1 RRWRCDGGIDSIAES
16 GAGSGGGKVR
26 RSLVVAVSDNG
37 VIGVRNALPWRLPS
51 ELRRFKRLTMKRPI
65 VMGRRT
71 HESIGRAL
79 PGRDNIVVT
88 EGSVIDNPDVHTVNS
103 VEEAMAL
110 AERLARSRR
119 ASEVMIIGGAQIFEQ
134 TRPLADRVYLTRVHK
149 EVEGD
154 TFWTDLDPAR
164 WQEVKRR
171 RHKAEDGDE
180 TDYTMLVY
188 DRIPAK

>member
-1 RRWRCDGGIDSIAES
+1 M
-16 GAGSGGGKVR
+16 VR

-51 ELRRFKRLTMKRPI
+51 ELNRFKRLTMKRPI
-65 VMGRRT
+65 IMGRRT
-71 HESIGRAL
+71 YESIGRAL

-88 EGSVIDNPDVHTVNS
+88 EGQVIDNPDVHTVNS
-103 VEEAMAL
+103 VEEALAL

-119 ASEVMIIGGAQIFEQ
+119 VSEIMIIGGAQIFEQ
-134 TRPLADRVYLTRVHK
+134 TRPLSDRVYLTRGHK

-171 RHKAEDGDE
+171 RHKAAEGDE
-180 TDYTMLVY
+180 VDYTMLVY

>member
-1 RRWRCDGGIDSIAES
+1 M
-16 GAGSGGGKVR
+16 VR
-26 RSLVVAVSDNG
+26 RALVVAVSANG

-51 ELRRFKRLTMKRPI
+51 ELRRFKKLTMKRPLI
-65 VMGRRT
+65 MGRRT

-88 EGSVIDNPDVHTVNS
+88 EGSVIDNPNVHTVNS
-103 VEEAMAL
+103 VEEAIAL
-110 AERLARSRR
+110 AERLAKSRR
-119 ASEVMIIGGAQIFEQ
+119 TSEIMIIGGAQIFEQ
-134 TRPLADRVYLTRVHK
+134 TRPLADRVYLTRVHM

-164 WQEVKRR
+164 WTEVKSRR
-171 RHKAEDGDE
+171 YKAEEGDE
-180 TDYTMLVY
+180 ADYTMLVY

>member
-1 RRWRCDGGIDSIAES
+1 M
-16 GAGSGGGKVR
+16 VR

-51 ELRRFKRLTMKRPI
+51 ELRRFKKLTMKRPLI
-65 VMGRRT
+65 MGRRT

-79 PGRDNIVVT
+79 PGRDNIVIT

-103 VEEAMAL
+103 VEEAVAL
-110 AERLARSRR
+110 AERLAKSRR
-119 ASEVMIIGGAQIFEQ
+119 ASEIMVIGGAQIFEQ
-134 TRPLADRVYLTRVHK
+134 TRPLADRVYLTRVHM

-154 TFWTDLDPAR
+154 TFWKDLDPAR
-164 WQEVKRR
+164 WKEVKSRR
-171 RHKAEDGDE
+171 YKAEEGDE
-180 TDYTMLVY
+180 ADYTMLVY

>member
-1 RRWRCDGGIDSIAES
+1 M
-16 GAGSGGGKVR
+16 VR

-51 ELRRFKRLTMKRPI
+51 ELERFKRLTMKRPI
-65 VMGRRT
+65 IMGRRT

-88 EGSVIDNPDVHTVNS
+88 EGHVIDNPDVHTVNS
-103 VEEAMAL
+103 VEEALAL

-119 ASEVMIIGGAQIFEQ
+119 VSEIMIIGGAQIFEQ
-134 TRPLADRVYLTRVHK
+134 TRPLSDRVYLTRVHK

-154 TFWTDLDPAR
+154 TFWTELDPAR
-164 WQEVKRR
+164 WQEVKSR
-171 RHKAEDGDE
+171 RHKAAQGDE

>member
-1 RRWRCDGGIDSIAES
+1 M
-16 GAGSGGGKVR
+16 VR

-51 ELRRFKRLTMKRPI
+51 ELKRFKQLTMKRPI
-65 VMGRRT
+65 IMGRRT

-88 EGSVIDNPDVHTVNS
+88 EGHVIDNPDVHTVNS
-103 VEEAMAL
+103 VEEALAL

-119 ASEVMIIGGAQIFEQ
+119 ASEIMIIGGAQIFEQ

-154 TFWTDLDPAR
+154 TYWTDLNPAR
-164 WQEVKRR
+164 WQEVKSR
-171 RHKAEDGDE
+171 RHKAADGDE

>member
-1 RRWRCDGGIDSIAES
+1 M
-16 GAGSGGGKVR
+16 VR
-26 RSLVVAVSDNG
+26 RSFVVAVSDNG

-51 ELRRFKRLTMKRPI
+51 ELKRFKQLTMKRPI
-65 VMGRRT
+65 IMGRRT

-88 EGSVIDNPDVHTVNS
+88 ESHVIDNPDVHTVNS
-103 VEEAMAL
+103 VEEALAL

-119 ASEVMIIGGAQIFEQ
+119 VSEIMIIGGAQIFEQ
-134 TRPLADRVYLTRVHK
+134 TRPFADRVYLTRVHK

-164 WQEVKRR
+164 WQEVKSR
-171 RHKAEDGDE
+171 RHKAAEGDE
-180 TDYTMLVY
+180 ADYTMLVY
-188 DRIPAK
+188 DRIAPK

>member
-1 RRWRCDGGIDSIAES
+1 M
-16 GAGSGGGKVR
+16 VR

-65 VMGRRT
+65 IMGRRT

-88 EGSVIDNPDVHTVNS
+88 EAHVIDNPDVHTVNS
-103 VEEAMAL
+103 VEEALAL

-119 ASEVMIIGGAQIFEQ
+119 ASEIMIIGGAQIFEQ

-154 TFWTDLDPAR
+154 THWTELDPAR

-171 RHKAEDGDE
+171 RHKAEGNDE
-180 TDYTMLVY
+180 VDYTMLVY

>member
-1 RRWRCDGGIDSIAES
+1 M
-16 GAGSGGGKVR
+16 VR

-65 VMGRRT
+65 HHGAPDPRKHR
-71 HESIGRAL
+71 
-79 PGRDNIVVT
+79 PGAAGARQHR
-88 EGSVIDNPDVHTVNS
+88 GHRGHVIDNPDVHTVNS
-103 VEEAMAL
+103 VEEALAL

-119 ASEVMIIGGAQIFEQ
+119 ASEIMIIGGAQIFEQ

-154 TFWTDLDPAR
+154 TFWPELDPAR
-164 WQEVKRR
+164 WQEVKSR
-171 RHKAEDGDE
+171 RHKAAAATRPTTPCSSTTAPSISE
-180 TDYTMLVY
+180 
-188 DRIPAK
+188 

>member
-1 RRWRCDGGIDSIAES
+1 M
-16 GAGSGGGKVR
+16 VR

-51 ELRRFKRLTMKRPI
+51 ELKRFKRLTMKRPI
-65 VMGRRT
+65 IMGRRT

-88 EGSVIDNPDVHTVNS
+88 EGHVIDNPDVHTVNS
-103 VEEAMAL
+103 VEEALAL

-119 ASEVMIIGGAQIFEQ
+119 ASEIMIIGGAQIFEQ

-154 TFWTDLDPAR
+154 THWTDLDPAR
-164 WQEVKRR
+164 WQEVKSR
-171 RHKAEDGDE
+171 RHKAAEGDE
-180 TDYTMLVY
+180 ADYTMLVY

>member
-1 RRWRCDGGIDSIAES
+1 M
-16 GAGSGGGKVR
+16 VR

-51 ELRRFKRLTMKRPI
+51 ELKRFKALTMKRPI
-65 VMGRRT
+65 IMGRRT

-88 EGSVIDNPDVHTVNS
+88 EGQVIDNPDVHTVNS
-103 VEEAMAL
+103 VEEALAL

-119 ASEVMIIGGAQIFEQ
+119 ASEIMIIGGAQIFEQ

-154 TFWTDLDPAR
+154 TFWTELDRAR
-164 WQEVKRR
+164 WQEVKSR
-171 RHKAEDGDE
+171 RHKAAEGDE
-180 TDYTMLVY
+180 ADYTMLVY

>member
-1 RRWRCDGGIDSIAES
+1 M
-16 GAGSGGGKVR
+16 VR

-51 ELRRFKRLTMKRPI
+51 ELERFKRLTMKRPI
-65 VMGRRT
+65 IMGRRT

-88 EGSVIDNPDVHTVNS
+88 EGHVIDNPDVHTVNS
-103 VEEAMAL
+103 VEEALAL

-119 ASEVMIIGGAQIFEQ
+119 AAEIMIIGGAQIFEQ

-154 TFWTDLDPAR
+154 THWTDLNPAR
-164 WQEVKRR
+164 WQEVKSRR
-171 RHKAEDGDE
+171 YKAADGDE
-180 TDYTMLVY
+180 ADYTMLVY

>member
-1 RRWRCDGGIDSIAES
+1 M
-16 GAGSGGGKVR
+16 VR

-51 ELRRFKRLTMKRPI
+51 ELKRFKQLTMKRPI
-65 VMGRRT
+65 IMGRRT

-88 EGSVIDNPDVHTVNS
+88 EGHVIDNPDVHTVNS
-103 VEEAMAL
+103 VEEALAL

-119 ASEVMIIGGAQIFEQ
+119 ASEIMIIGGAQIFEQ

-154 TFWTDLDPAR
+154 TFWTDLNPAR
-164 WQEVKRR
+164 WQEVKSR
-171 RHKAEDGDE
+171 RHKAANGDE
-180 TDYTMLVY
+180 ADYTMLVY

>member
-1 RRWRCDGGIDSIAES
+1 M
-16 GAGSGGGKVR
+16 VR
-26 RSLVVAVSDNG
+26 RSLVVAVSANG

-65 VMGRRT
+65 IMGRRT
-71 HESIGRAL
+71 YESIGRAL

-88 EGSVIDNPDVHTVNS
+88 EGHVIDNPDVHTVNS
-103 VEEAMAL
+103 VEEALAL

-119 ASEVMIIGGAQIFEQ
+119 ASEIMVIGGAQIFEQ
-134 TRPLADRVYLTRVHK
+134 IRPLADRVYLTRVHK

-154 TFWTDLDPAR
+154 THWTDLDPAR
-164 WQEVKRR
+164 WQEVKSRR
-171 RHKAEDGDE
+171 YKAEDGDE
-180 TDYTMLVY
+180 ADYTMFVY